1 MESSKYPWTK
11 PTNILELRAVIG
23 LLYFRGL
30 FGMNHHGLNTLL
42 YDKAGPPI
50 FSATMSRNRMKFL
63 LSTLTFDDR
72 ETRKEKWPYDRFAA
86 ARPIFEMFNSN
97 TCKYLLLSLYLS
109 IDEILYLMRHKI
121 AFGSA
126 RCLLFGL
133 LSDNRWDLV
142 AFYYILDTI
151 HVNFESLF
159 CIKKDLDLKKENTFD
174 LEFELAKSLTYPLI
188 GQQRI
193 NGLRKSVNTEN

>member
-1 MESSKYPWTK
+1 M
-11 PTNILELRAVIG
+11 IG

-63 LSTLTFDDR
+63 LSTLTFGDR

-109 IDEILYLMRHKI
+109 IDEILYLMRHQV
-121 AFGSA
+121 ACGSA
-126 RCLLFGL
+126 
-133 LSDNRWDLV
+133 
-142 AFYYILDTI
+142 
-151 HVNFESLF
+151 
-159 CIKKDLDLKKENTFD
+159 
-174 LEFELAKSLTYPLI
+174 
-188 GQQRI
+188 Q
-193 NGLRKSVNTEN
+193 